1 MRYTL
6 YRLKS
11 PYGEPKEILLETDNR
26 AEMLQKVTERL
37 NAGEDPALLRMVE
50 DKSIPE
56 PEPVI
61 LGGIFD

>member
-11 PYGEPKEILLETDNR
+11 PYGEPEETILETDNR
-26 AEMLQKVTERL
+26 AEMLERVAKL
-37 NAGEDPALLRMVE
+37 VYSGAEVSRLRMVE

-56 PEPVI
+56 PEI
-61 LGGIFD
+61 NMEGYFD